1 MISWEFYWTFPN
13 KYCIEQLLIAAYSN
27 SLFIDDMKRKLMEH
41 WDILDS
47 EAKLGQYINKK
58 RKEEKD
64 ISLTKKSYV
73 SVTSCLKWFLKNGTT
88 EKTYISLSH
97 KNTRSTV
104 DYKRLIAFKA
114 DVQRCFTKILSDSFE
129 KLADICHEVF
139 CIKNRL
145 SHKCF

>member
-13 KYCIEQLLIAAYSN
+13 KYCIEQLLIAAYRNSLFIDDMKRKLMEHWD

-47 EAKLGQYINKK
+47 EAKLEQHINKK

-73 SVTSCLKWFLKNGTT
+73 SLTSCLK
-88 EKTYISLSH
+88 
-97 KNTRSTV
+97 
-104 DYKRLIAFKA
+104 
-114 DVQRCFTKILSDSFE
+114 
-129 KLADICHEVF
+129 CHH
-139 CIKNRL
+139 
-145 SHKCF
+145 S